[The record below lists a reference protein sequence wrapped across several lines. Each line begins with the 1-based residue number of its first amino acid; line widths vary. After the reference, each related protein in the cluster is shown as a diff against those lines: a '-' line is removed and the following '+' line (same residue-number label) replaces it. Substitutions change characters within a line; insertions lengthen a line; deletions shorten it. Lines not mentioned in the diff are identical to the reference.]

1 MAGTITH
8 AYFAIDV
15 YNKFDEN
22 LHNRFKN
29 YKENLKTYAQGP
41 DILFFSTNLFNHKKV
56 NKIGNYVHKHNTK
69 NLFINMVSYIKNN
82 HFENNDELI
91 SFLYGYIMHYALDTK
106 VHPYVIYKGG
116 IFDKKKKDT
125 YKYNS
130 KHSDIESYIDTC
142 KYYPLSNVK
151 IIVNKEQLEDMLTEL
166 RLKTPDEVKKYQKIL
181 SNKDAILADAKE
193 QADAIINAAQVQT
206 EELINEHEIMQ
217 RAYAQANELIEQA
230 TAQAQAILDNAT
242 EEANSIRYGA
252 MQYTDDM
259 LAKLQY
265 IIEHSIKDNKE
276 KYDSLL
282 SGLENV
288 LSVVNNNRNELSGIE
303 EGETE
308 ETVQN
313 NSEDSDST
321 DTDNNE

>member
-1 MAGTITH
+1 M
-8 AYFAIDV
+8 
-15 YNKFDEN
+15 
-22 LHNRFKN
+22 KN
-29 YKENLKTYAQGP
+29 
-41 DILFFSTNLFNHKKV
+41 IKK
-56 NKIGNYVHKHNTK
+56 I
-69 NLFINMVSYIKNN
+69 I
-82 HFENNDELI
+82 
-91 SFLYGYIMHYALDTK
+91 A
-106 VHPYVIYKGG
+106 
-116 IFDKKKKDT
+116 KKLG
-125 YKYNS
+125 
-130 KHSDIESYIDTC
+130 KHSGLTQYEEAYIENWVLDFGYDMNVIEIALKRTTLKQNPTFDYI
-142 KYYPLSNVK
+142 NN
-151 IIVNKEQLEDMLTEL
+151 IITDWHDRN
-166 RLKTPDEVKKYQKIL
+166 LKTPDEVKKYQKIL

>member
-1 MAGTITH
+1 MSRI
-8 AYFAIDV
+8 
-15 YNKFDEN
+15 E
-22 LHNRFKN
+22 
-29 YKENLKTYAQGP
+29 Q
-41 DILFFSTNLFNHKKV
+41 
-56 NKIGNYVHKHNTK
+56 
-69 NLFINMVSYIKNN
+69 
-82 HFENNDELI
+82 LI
-91 SFLYGYIMHYALDTK
+91 
-106 VHPYVIYKGG
+106 
-116 IFDKKKKDT
+116 
-125 YKYNS
+125 
-130 KHSDIESYIDTC
+130 SDIESYIDTC

-181 SNKDAILADAKE
+181 SNKDAILADA
-193 QADAIINAAQVQT
+193 INAAQVQT

>member
-1 MAGTITH
+1 
-8 AYFAIDV
+8 
-15 YNKFDEN
+15 
-22 LHNRFKN
+22 
-29 YKENLKTYAQGP
+29 
-41 DILFFSTNLFNHKKV
+41 
-56 NKIGNYVHKHNTK
+56 
-69 NLFINMVSYIKNN
+69 
-82 HFENNDELI
+82 
-91 SFLYGYIMHYALDTK
+91 
-106 VHPYVIYKGG
+106 
-116 IFDKKKKDT
+116 
-125 YKYNS
+125 
-130 KHSDIESYIDTC
+130 
-142 KYYPLSNVK
+142 
-151 IIVNKEQLEDMLTEL
+151 MLTEL

-303 EGETE
+303 ENSAEEADETE
-308 ETVQN
+308 SADET
-313 NSEDSDST
+313 DSQT
-321 DTDNNE
+321 DAEE

>member
-1 MAGTITH
+1 MSRI
-8 AYFAIDV
+8 
-15 YNKFDEN
+15 E
-22 LHNRFKN
+22 
-29 YKENLKTYAQGP
+29 Q
-41 DILFFSTNLFNHKKV
+41 
-56 NKIGNYVHKHNTK
+56 
-69 NLFINMVSYIKNN
+69 
-82 HFENNDELI
+82 LI
-91 SFLYGYIMHYALDTK
+91 
-106 VHPYVIYKGG
+106 
-116 IFDKKKKDT
+116 
-125 YKYNS
+125 
-130 KHSDIESYIDTC
+130 SDIESYIDTC

-151 IIVNKEQLEDMLTEL
+151 IIVNKETLEDMLTEL

-217 RAYAQANELIEQA
+217 RAY
-230 TAQAQAILDNAT
+230 

-282 SGLENV
+282 SGLENI

-303 EGETE
+303 EGSE
-308 ETVQN
+308 ETN
-313 NSEDSDST
+313 NEDNSSDTEDYDNDSD
-321 DTDNNE
+321 EE

>member
-1 MAGTITH
+1 MSRI
-8 AYFAIDV
+8 
-15 YNKFDEN
+15 E
-22 LHNRFKN
+22 
-29 YKENLKTYAQGP
+29 Q
-41 DILFFSTNLFNHKKV
+41 
-56 NKIGNYVHKHNTK
+56 
-69 NLFINMVSYIKNN
+69 
-82 HFENNDELI
+82 LI
-91 SFLYGYIMHYALDTK
+91 
-106 VHPYVIYKGG
+106 
-116 IFDKKKKDT
+116 
-125 YKYNS
+125 
-130 KHSDIESYIDTC
+130 SDIESYIDNC

-193 QADAIINAAQVQT
+193 QADAIINAAQIQT

-230 TAQAQAILDNAT
+230 TAQAQTILDNAA

-303 EGETE
+303 ENSTE
-308 ETVQN
+308 ESADTN
-313 NSEDSDST
+313 ASNETDSQSD
-321 DTDNNE
+321 DEE

>member
-1 MAGTITH
+1 MSRI
-8 AYFAIDV
+8 
-15 YNKFDEN
+15 E
-22 LHNRFKN
+22 
-29 YKENLKTYAQGP
+29 Q
-41 DILFFSTNLFNHKKV
+41 
-56 NKIGNYVHKHNTK
+56 
-69 NLFINMVSYIKNN
+69 
-82 HFENNDELI
+82 LI
-91 SFLYGYIMHYALDTK
+91 
-106 VHPYVIYKGG
+106 
-116 IFDKKKKDT
+116 
-125 YKYNS
+125 
-130 KHSDIESYIDTC
+130 SDIESYIDNC

-276 KYDSLL
+276 SMIHFFQ
-282 SGLENV
+282 V
-288 LSVVNNNRNELSGIE
+288 LKMFFL
-303 EGETE
+303 
-308 ETVQN
+308 
-313 NSEDSDST
+313 
-321 DTDNNE
+321 